1 MDKVS
6 VEGIRL
12 YAYHGCLDEEGK
24 IGTEYIIDV
33 HIWGNIAPSFASD
46 DLNETMDY
54 VTVNQIVERH
64 VLKRAKLIE
73 TVAHRI
79 LKDLFYE
86 MSKVAKAQIKLSK
99 MQPPINGDVKSVSIE
114 LMRQRS
120 DIDMQ

>member
-24 IGTEYIIDV
+24 IGTEYQIDV
-33 HIWGNIAPSFASD
+33 HIWGDVSQSFTSD
-46 DLNETMDY
+46 DLHETMDY

-64 VLKRAKLIE
+64 VLLRAKLIE

-79 LKDLFYE
+79 LRDIFSE
-86 MSKVAKAQIKLSK
+86 MKKVEKAQIKLSK
-99 MQPPINGDVKSVSIE
+99 LQPPINGDVASVSIE
-114 LMRQRS
+114 LMRERS